1 MKRLSG
7 EVMVFLGKNLFQR
20 IWNYTRQRKQPCSW
34 ASLVWHPATVPK
46 HAINSWLFMRNR
58 NPTMD
63 RLLAWGLDV
72 EGICLLCGTQQ
83 ESRNHLFFE
92 CTFSAEVWRAALLRL
107 RVYNA
112 PTSWESVID
121 WLSAFSGDRQHK
133 LVVLQIWQGCLYEIW
148 KERNS
153 RFHLGTTVPTSKI
166 CGGVIRIARSKAVA
180 LKNSGRKLGTD
191 LVSFWSVA

>member
-1 MKRLSG
+1 MFMGVYGVAPSSG
-7 EVMVFLGKNLFQR
+7 SQWRREV
-20 IWNYTRQRKQPCSW
+20 
-34 ASLVWHPATVPK
+34 
-46 HAINSWLFMRNR
+46 
-58 NPTMD
+58 
-63 RLLAWGLDV
+63 
-72 EGICLLCGTQQ
+72 
-83 ESRNHLFFE
+83 
-92 CTFSAEVWRAALLRL
+92 RAALLRL

-133 LVVLQIWQGCLYEIW
+133 VVVLQIWQGCLYEIW

-153 RFHLGTTVPTSKI
+153 RFHLGTTVPPSKI

-180 LKNSGRKLGTD
+180 LKNSERKLGTD

>member
-1 MKRLSG
+1 
-7 EVMVFLGKNLFQR
+7 
-20 IWNYTRQRKQPCSW
+20 
-34 ASLVWHPATVPK
+34 
-46 HAINSWLFMRNR
+46 
-58 NPTMD
+58 MD
-63 RLLAWGLDV
+63 RLLSWGLDV
-72 EGICLLCGTQQ
+72 EGICLLCGTHQ

-92 CTFSAEVWRAALLRL
+92 CAFSAEVWRAALLRL

-133 LVVLQIWQGCLYEIW
+133 LVVLQIWQRCL
-148 KERNS
+148 
-153 RFHLGTTVPTSKI
+153 
-166 CGGVIRIARSKAVA
+166 SKAVA

>member
-1 MKRLSG
+1 
-7 EVMVFLGKNLFQR
+7 MVFLGKKIFQR
-20 IWNYTRQRKQPCSW
+20 RFGTIQGRGNNQCSW
-34 ASLVWHPATVPK
+34 ASMVWHPAAVPK
-46 HAINSWLFMRNR
+46 HAINSWLFMLNR

-63 RLLAWGLDV
+63 RLLSWELDV
-72 EGICLLCGTQQ
+72 EGICLLCGTHQ

-92 CTFSAEVWRAALLRL
+92 CAFSAEVWRAALLRL